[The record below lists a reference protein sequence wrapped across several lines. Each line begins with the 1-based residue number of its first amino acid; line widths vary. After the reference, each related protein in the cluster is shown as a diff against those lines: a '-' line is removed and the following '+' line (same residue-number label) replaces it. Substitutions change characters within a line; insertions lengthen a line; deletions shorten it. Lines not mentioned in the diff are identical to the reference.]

1 MRTALACCFLIFL
14 AIVSVQGQATRLES
28 LQNKTIL
35 VFTPHPDDDVFGAG
49 GTIALLNRN
58 HNKVY
63 IVVYTNDDKGSYDPE
78 MSSERL
84 ARIRRAEQEI
94 SEGQLGTPKENI
106 LWMGYDDGMLEY
118 APQPKLTEEATAI
131 IRRIRPD
138 VLLSVD
144 PGEWYERWHK
154 TDHRMA
160 AFNTID
166 AVRAAEFWLYFPNQ
180 RLQLGLE
187 PYQVPEMYFFYPSP
201 QESNYFVNI
210 DSVAELKF
218 DAASK
223 QFRADLTAQTPRG
236 PVVVP
241 ISGRVSIRRSV
252 PILARRLE
260 GGSVIGSSDLDTM
273 ELPEERITADVVTDP
288 QQLVGREL
296 RRDTP
301 EGGVLR
307 SRDVMPQRLVQRGS
321 LVTMKIETPYIL
333 VTAQGKAQQDGAE
346 GETIRVMNTQSNR
359 IIEGVVIAPGVVEI
373 VLVQKLALAE

>member
-1 MRTALACCFLIFL
+1 MRVRLACLFLLFWS
-14 AIVSVQGQATRLES
+14 IVGVVQGQQTRLEN

-63 IVVYTNDDKGSYDPE
+63 IAVYTNDDKGSYDPE
-78 MSSERL
+78 MSSQRL

-94 SEGQLGTPKENI
+94 SEGQLGTQKENI

-118 APQPKLTEEATAI
+118 AAQPKLTEEATAI

-154 TDHRMA
+154 SDHRMA

-180 RLQLGLE
+180 KLQMGLE

-201 QESNYFVNI
+201 QEANYFVNI

-218 DAASK
+218 DAACK
-223 QFRADLTAQTPRG
+223 QVSQFEPAVHQYRSDWEPKDMEKAKEMMRHEQPRKDGHFVEAFRYATGFNQ
-236 PVVVP
+236 
-241 ISGRVSIRRSV
+241 
-252 PILARRLE
+252 
-260 GGSVIGSSDLDTM
+260 
-273 ELPEERITADVVTDP
+273 
-288 QQLVGREL
+288 
-296 RRDTP
+296 
-301 EGGVLR
+301 
-307 SRDVMPQRLVQRGS
+307 
-321 LVTMKIETPYIL
+321 Y
-333 VTAQGKAQQDGAE
+333 
-346 GETIRVMNTQSNR
+346 
-359 IIEGVVIAPGVVEI
+359 
-373 VLVQKLALAE
+373 